1 MRSTPSPAITAFCP
15 SLLSSLW
22 ARCCTS
28 AFCPKQS
35 TPSSKFDKI
44 FDSHYNIGVY
54 SVQVHL
60 GNIPLFKVYLKTKK
74 MTDISQTQTGF
85 KAKSRGNPLW
95 IPRLLTQNPA
105 AFVEIDDIFDFSAAP
120 SIVFSIA
127 HTTIHSKCG
136 VEQFVC
142 PQSVLS
148 VGAARPGQPWH
159 ATNIQVHCESPDLF
173 QWQVFFQPLSDQGQ
187 VRHQHGHSTN
197 VRTIITIARR
207 DCVGAY

>member
-74 MTDISQTQTGF
+74 MPVLRRIEFAVELQTLGLL
-85 KAKSRGNPLW
+85 ADVGVGE
-95 IPRLLTQNPA
+95 PRLDVDFDVGVVDEDCRHVA
-105 AFVEIDDIFDFSAAP
+105 YFVRR
-120 SIVFSIA
+120 V
-127 HTTIHSKCG
+127 
-136 VEQFVC
+136 VEAWEER
-142 PQSVLS
+142 S
-148 VGAARPGQPWH
+148 H
-159 ATNIQVHCESPDLF
+159 E
-173 QWQVFFQPLSDQGQ
+173 
-187 VRHQHGHSTN
+187 RHQRADHN
-197 VRTIITIARR
+197 AE
-207 DCVGAY
+207 